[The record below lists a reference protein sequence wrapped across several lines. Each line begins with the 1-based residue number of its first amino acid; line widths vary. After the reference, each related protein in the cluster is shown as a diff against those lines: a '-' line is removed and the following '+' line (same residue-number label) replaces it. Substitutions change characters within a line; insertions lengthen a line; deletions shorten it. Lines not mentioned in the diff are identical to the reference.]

1 MIGIPR
7 ALLFAVAA
15 IGLTAAWLAAY
26 RLPFADPRTRQR
38 VRLAI
43 SSLTGLPA
51 RYVFSILGTV
61 IYLVLGGAAAYALLR
76 VGRLNPVDL
85 LAWRISGEGAALT
98 LLAGIGASALTA
110 FAMSVL
116 HALPGRADVPTT
128 VADVRWIQEIVV
140 LPRPWRSLI
149 PGISGALEEF
159 YFRGVM
165 LFGLLATG
173 FPVWAALVFTGAV
186 FTAGQVALTE
196 SRMQATVLAISS
208 IVLSVVCG
216 LLTVVEGS
224 VLPAILIH
232 ASFAGYYTNMSVR
245 RTAVAANPP
254 R

>member
-1 MIGIPR
+1 
-7 ALLFAVAA
+7 
-15 IGLTAAWLAAY
+15 
-26 RLPFADPRTRQR
+26 
-38 VRLAI
+38 
-43 SSLTGLPA
+43 
-51 RYVFSILGTV
+51 VFSILGTV
-61 IYLVLGGAAAYALLR
+61 MYLVLGGAALLTLAQL
-76 VGRLNPVDL
+76 GRLNPIDL

-116 HALPGRADVPTT
+116 HSLPGRADVPGA
-128 VADVRWIQEIVV
+128 VSDVRWVQEILA
-140 LPRPWRSLI
+140 LPGRWRAAI
-149 PGISGALEEF
+149 PMVSGALEEF

-173 FPVWAALVFTGAV
+173 FPVWAALVITGV
-186 FTAGQVALTE
+186 IFTAGQVALTE
-196 SRMQATVLAISS
+196 SRVQATVLAASS

-216 LLTVVEGS
+216 LLTIVEGS
-224 VLPAILIH
+224 VLPAMLIH

>member
-1 MIGIPR
+1 MTG
-7 ALLFAVAA
+7 AAFAGAA
-15 IGLTAAWLAAY
+15 ILITAAWLAAY
-26 RLPFADPRTRQR
+26 RLPFANPRTRQR
-38 VRLAI
+38 VRLRI
-43 SSLTGLPA
+43 SSLTGIPP
-51 RYVFSILGTV
+51 RYVFSILGTF
-61 IYLVLGGAAAYALLR
+61 IYLALGVAALLALAR
-76 VGRLNPVDL
+76 LGELNPLNL
-85 LAWRISGEGAALT
+85 LAWKISGEGAALT

-110 FAMSVL
+110 FAMTVL
-116 HALPGRADVPTT
+116 HSLPGRADVPAT
-128 VADVRWIQEIVV
+128 VSDVRWIQEIVA
-140 LPRPWRSLI
+140 LPGPWRTLI

-165 LFGLLATG
+165 LFGLFATG
-173 FPVWAALVFTGAV
+173 LPVWAALVLTGLV

-245 RTAVAANPP
+245 RAAVVANPP